1 MRTQHGDRTLKRRTD
16 IGDGGLGH
24 SVGVMVVASEY
35 QHISRQSRW
44 GEANILLLFV
54 VHNGTNDV
62 EMCKDCFEIDF
73 FLCFRNCL

>member
-1 MRTQHGDRTLKRRTD
+1 
-16 IGDGGLGH
+16 
-24 SVGVMVVASEY
+24 MVVASEY